1 MWIKNHVDNK
11 PWSIFDSMTQVTQ
24 NEERGIDY
32 PPMTVADH
40 ESIDD
45 KLEEELLNRTLG
57 LDAQRVIFPILASAS
72 LNSQIAVAFRNSL
85 QKKMW
90 SFLISDND
98 AEEFLIKSYKD
109 YMTNDAESYR
119 AFYLNPYLNTTL
131 LIGECV
137 NLDMSVVN
145 GNIKLTEKEGSY
157 KDRYTSVSYLN
168 YIATFFDKDFLK
180 ESSNETDWESIL
192 AVSHVV

>member
-1 MWIKNHVDNK
+1 
-11 PWSIFDSMTQVTQ
+11 MTQVTQ

-72 LNSQIAVAFRNSL
+72 LNSQIAVAFINSL